1 VQEQGRWVVEGNF
14 TRGPSYM
21 VWLIRAGA
29 YLFSGLT
36 VWQFFQGAGTPDAVT
51 VQHHLALDQPH
62 GMVFGVCAGFSA
74 YTGLDVTLIRLAW
87 SLSVLYHGAGIALY
101 ILAFLIMP
109 VA

>member
-1 VQEQGRWVVEGNF
+1 
-14 TRGPSYM
+14 M

-36 VWQFFQGAGTPDAVT
+36 VWQFIQGVGTPEAVT
-51 VQHHLALDQPH
+51 MSHHLALDQPH

-87 SLSVLYHGAGIALY
+87 ALSVLYHGAGIALY

>member
-1 VQEQGRWVVEGNF
+1 
-14 TRGPSYM
+14 M

-36 VWQFFQGAGTPDAVT
+36 IWQLFQGVGMPDT
-51 VQHHLALDQPH
+51 LLDKHLALDQAH

-87 SLSVLYHGAGIALY
+87 ALSVLYRGAGLALY
-101 ILAFLIMP
+101 ILAFIIMP
-109 VA
+109 VS

>member
-1 VQEQGRWVVEGNF
+1 
-14 TRGPSYM
+14 M

-36 VWQFFQGAGTPDAVT
+36 VWQLFQGAVTPDLSML
-51 VQHHLALDQPH
+51 HKHLALDQPH

-87 SLSVLYHGAGIALY
+87 ALSVLYRGAGLALY

-109 VA
+109 VS